1 MKRNQPTRSNNA
13 NRKLATTLMGTD
25 NQGEVMKRKQAIK
38 SSKSGKQP
46 RAIQPP
52 RLAEARGGSQIPGE
66 LPYVPHPL
74 APHPVADIWEQQHNE
89 TLIQL
94 P

>member
-1 MKRNQPTRSNNA
+1 MKRTQS
-13 NRKLATTLMGTD
+13 
-25 NQGEVMKRKQAIK
+25 IK
-38 SSKSGKQP
+38 SSRSSRSSKQP
-46 RAIQPP
+46 RAIQRP
-52 RLAEARGGSQIPGE
+52 RLAEARGGSEIPGE

-74 APHPVADIWEQQHNE
+74 KPDPDDLWQQQHNE

>member
-1 MKRNQPTRSNNA
+1 
-13 NRKLATTLMGTD
+13 
-25 NQGEVMKRKQAIK
+25 MKRKQAIQ
-38 SSKSGKQP
+38 SSKSSKQP

-52 RLAEARGGSQIPGE
+52 RLAEARGGSALPGD
-66 LPYVPHPL
+66 LPYGVPRPL
-74 APHPVADIWEQQHNE
+74 APHPDADILEQQHNE